1 MSGAMSE
8 TAIAALDVRNLS
20 AQYGKRQVLFD
31 VSLDMQ
37 PGELVAV
44 LGHNGAG
51 KTTLLR
57 AILGMVTQKT
67 GDISFYGR
75 AIDRTPYYKNVAA
88 GITYT
93 PAELP
98 VFRPLDAETNL
109 RLGAYSQT
117 VYDMNDRLAAVWQA
131 FPQLATRRKQLAGTM
146 SGGEQRMLAIGMALM
161 ARPKVM
167 LLDEPTIGLSPAIA
181 QQILTEVARLCRE
194 LSIAVLIVDQSVRS
208 VLRVAHRVYYLRLG
222 RVLLTESAE
231 DALQRPHY
239 WDLF

>member
-8 TAIAALDVRNLS
+8 MAVAALDVRNLS

-57 AILGMVTQKT
+57 SILGMVTQKT

-75 AIDRTPYYKNVAA
+75 AIDRAPYYKNVAA

-98 VFRPLDAETNL
+98 VFRPLDVETNL
-109 RLGAYSQT
+109 RLGVYSQT
-117 VYDMNDRLAAVWQA
+117 VHDMNDRLAAVWQA

-146 SGGEQRMLAIGMALM
+146 SGGEQRMLAIGMALV

-181 QQILTEVARLCRE
+181 QQILAEVARLCRE
-194 LSIAVLIVDQSVRS
+194 LSIAVLVVDQSVRS
-208 VLRVAHRVYYLRLG
+208 ILRVAHRVYYLRLG